1 MKTTFSI
8 FAVVWIAQAAATP
21 RPLMFEQN
29 TGQAPAEVRMLA
41 RTGRLQVLLTSSE
54 TIFQTAYGPRVRMK
68 LAQSGASVV
77 EPYGEAL
84 GKANYFLGSN
94 PSRWHS
100 SRLYAAAIRRNA
112 SEGIDIVY
120 RGVEGK
126 LEFDLVLH
134 PGADPRRLL
143 LSFHGGQSLRLTGQG
158 DLIVPAEQSEI
169 TLRRPATYQET
180 ESGTSL
186 VASRFVLRGANSAAI
201 EVGDYDR
208 SQKLVVDPVVFATY
222 LGGTGVETAQSVAS
236 DAEGN
241 IYVAGTTTSV
251 DFPEARL
258 LGSSLNL
265 PISLPVADAYVAKM
279 SGDGSRLI
287 WATYLGGVHA
297 EDFVSVGVDRTG
309 AVTVAGLTSSFDFP
323 VTPGAYQ
330 FGSRT
335 FRHYF
340 LTRLTP
346 DGSSLMWSTV
356 LGIPVPVYVDPRTV
370 KPSLAVTPS
379 GAATLAVTTPEE
391 NLPTSIG
398 ALQKQPAGG
407 TDLYVIRLNST
418 GTAPIFATYFGGS
431 GDDGVAGI
439 AVDAEEN
446 ILLSGT
452 SWGLDFPMLPA
463 QPSPDPRAF
472 VAKMGATGTSLA
484 FIAALPAATSW
495 ARTLGVDA
503 AGNPYITGGVPAA
516 GELRPFPGLNIP
528 DYVIGGQFLA
538 KFYGST
544 GGLAY
549 AGLIGPGPHLD
560 STLVVIPDGRACS
573 YSIDIPFFCLSP
585 AGDSVTYAG
594 GARERAEWK
603 TGTPLPD
610 GSIVL
615 ASVAATQDQAT
626 PGAFQPKPAD
636 SSPDAVI
643 ARIVPV
649 STPIVL
655 TNLIPSSIALTT
667 PSIPSSIG
675 ITLKGR
681 GFGSDT
687 EVRWNGTPV
696 EAHYNASD
704 SSIDIDVRRV
714 GPLKPGIVEITAVR
728 NDFPNVVS
736 NPLRLTIL
744 STAPAVWVLS
754 PIFIPA
760 GSTGQSVTLQGRF
773 TAETRLLWDGKERDA
788 RLIPGSSPAFEI
800 QLTTS
805 ELAQPG
811 IHTIQL
817 YTPEPGGGYSP
828 VHFFPVTAPE
838 ISSIPI
844 LAPGQLLPAGQGEGA
859 AVTITGAGFTPQS
872 EVLWNDVALATTLVN
887 STTLRVVPPEG
898 MRGPRIV
905 SLRIRSG
912 SYTTPAT
919 WASLAATWRDGRSQP
934 TSVYDAWRNRLY
946 VQWRLPSPQDPDA
959 GILSAIDMANGS
971 TAWERPVRSGEPA
984 MAMTLSE
991 SGDALYVSSPGTV
1004 LRFNPE
1010 TGEPDGDFN
1019 RAVAELGLPQYI
1031 PPEIRTIPGAPDS
1044 IVLIV
1049 SGYALI
1055 LDGGRLRGP
1064 DSRWLPGTVNI
1075 GYPLLVTSD
1084 AIHIGPF
1091 SSGSQTRHG
1100 ATVSFNSLGFSDARL
1115 REFGP
1120 ETLPAL
1126 LDFGLFRL
1134 LTDGSQVELVGPE
1147 ALNFCVF
1154 DVDLEVR
1161 QYSAING
1168 NLLQRRSLDSHQVLS
1183 ALNLG
1188 GSSNRCTVAGPDQ
1201 MVVVGS
1207 NAVWVMPRRP

>member
-1 MKTTFSI
+1 MKTTVSI
-8 FAVVWIAQAAATP
+8 FAVVWIAQAASTP
-21 RPLMFEQN
+21 PLMFEQN

-41 RTGRLQVLLTSSE
+41 RTGRLQVLLTSRE

-77 EPYGEAL
+77 EPYGEAS

-100 SRLYAAAIRRNA
+100 SHLYAAAIRRNA

-158 DLIVPAEQSEI
+158 DLIVPAEKSEI

-208 SQKLVVDPVVFATY
+208 SRKLVVDPVVFATY

-258 LGSSLNL
+258 LGSSLNR

-335 FRHYF
+335 FRNCF
-340 LTRLTP
+340 LSRLTP
-346 DGSSLMWSTV
+346 DGSSLKWSTV
-356 LGIPVPVYVDPRTV
+356 LGIPAPVYVDPSTL

-379 GAATLAVTTPEE
+379 GAATLAVTTREE

-407 TDLYVIRLNST
+407 TDLYVVRLNST

-452 SWGLDFPMLPA
+452 SYGPDFPMLPA
-463 QPSPDPRAF
+463 QPSPHSRAF
-472 VAKMGATGTSLA
+472 VAKIGASGTSLA

-516 GELRPFPGLNIP
+516 GELRPFPGFNISGF
-528 DYVIGGQFLA
+528 GGQFLA

-549 AGLIGPGPHLD
+549 AGLIGSDPHSD
-560 STLVVIPDGRACS
+560 STLIVIPDGRACS
-573 YSIDIPFFCLSP
+573 RAFEFPLFCLSP
-585 AGDSVTYAG
+585 AGDSVAYAQR
-594 GARERAEWK
+594 ARELVGWK

-615 ASVAATQDQAT
+615 ADVAATQDQAT

-649 STPIVL
+649 SVPIVL
-655 TNLIPSSIALTT
+655 TDLMPSSIALTT
-667 PSIPSSIG
+667 SSIPSSIG

-696 EAHYNASD
+696 RATYDASQM
-704 SSIDIDVRRV
+704 SVNIDPSNIYSVE
-714 GPLKPGIVEITAVR
+714 PGFAEITAVR
-728 NDFPNVVS
+728 VGFPDFVS
-736 NPLRLTIL
+736 NPLRLTL
-744 STAPAVWVLS
+744 LAAPPLVGTPS
-754 PIFIPA
+754 PASLPA
-760 GSTGQSVTLQGRF
+760 GSSSQSIVVHGQFFPG
-773 TAETRLLWDGKERDA
+773 TRLLWDGTEREA
-788 RLIPGSSPAFEI
+788 RFIPGDNPAFQV
-800 QLTTS
+800 QLNAA

-811 IHTIQL
+811 IHTVQL
-817 YTPEPGGGYSP
+817 YTPGPGGGRSA
-828 VHFFPVTAPE
+828 VQLFQVTAVA
-838 ISSIPI
+838 INAIPM
-844 LAPGQLLPAGQGEGA
+844 LRPGQVLLPNTFEGGGIG
-859 AVTITGAGFTPQS
+859 ITGAQFTEQS
-872 EVLWNDVALATTLVN
+872 EVVWDDVPLNTTFLD
-887 STTLRVVPPEG
+887 SFTLRVMPPEG
-898 MRGPRIV
+898 VRGPRIV

-919 WASLAATWRDGRSQP
+919 WASLAATWSDGRSQP

-971 TAWERPVRSGEPA
+971 TAWERPVRFGEPA
-984 MAMTLSE
+984 IAMTLSE

-1091 SSGSQTRHG
+1091 SSYSQTRHG

-1154 DVDLEVR
+1154 DVDLEAR
-1161 QYSAING
+1161 QYSAVNG
-1168 NLLQRRSLDSHQVLS
+1168 NLLQRRSLDSHEVLS

-1188 GSSNRCTVAGPDQ
+1188 GSSNWCTVAGPDQ
-1201 MVVVGS
+1201 MVVEGS